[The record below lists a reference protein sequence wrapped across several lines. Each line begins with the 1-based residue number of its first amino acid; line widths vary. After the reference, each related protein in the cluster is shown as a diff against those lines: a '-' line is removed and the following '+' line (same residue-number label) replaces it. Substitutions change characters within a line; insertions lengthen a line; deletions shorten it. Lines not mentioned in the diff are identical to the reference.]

1 MAEKYI
7 VIADK
12 LEIELKKMRSEGR
25 MKLPSE
31 NSLSEQFSCSRQT
44 VRAALDI
51 LKKAGLIEKR
61 NGSGSYIV
69 EESKKNKTVYFIT
82 EDCDRYLSP
91 ALISGLRSEL
101 TSSKYVLKAFSTMGS
116 GKEEAAAISRA
127 ISEKAAAIIIEP
139 VRDLIPNANDRLIE
153 DALALRIPVIYLN
166 SSAGPYGVVRI
177 TPDYREAGKI
187 LTDKLRENGRQ
198 KIACI
203 FCSDSSAGMDEYKG
217 YIGAVPAFDESLCL
231 LIEMD
236 GCKILNLGDATEWTL
251 KQLALQ
257 GYDLSDIDI
266 WMFNHHGIQENN
278 PAWWIDKIAPT
289 IAISNCCGES
299 KGTYRSWAKDVYTR
313 CENAGVNCYSTQY
326 NGDLVFTCIGGIV
339 FPEVE
344 RNGQTMTRN
353 GRTVVF
359 NKSAKKYW
367 RGNFTRRNRLPRDLA
382 VEVMLQMW
390 GRNPERS
397 EKIRAGGYDPDE
409 VQAYVNLYAQDE
421 TELLWAMADYVWQ
434 GFAGSGVQRK
444 NILTQTGKY
453 DYYDKVQEYVKLV
466 DDVAQQVLAGRY
478 GQNPDRA
485 I

>member
-217 YIGAVPAFDESLCL
+217 YIGAVPVFDESQCL
-231 LIEMD
+231 LITHRDEKEIISGKD
-236 GCKILNLGDATEWTL
+236 RILTAFIENTLTGCDAVICQNGMIAHRLVNLLNKSGRAVPSGIAVACFDNGYYSSNESILSM
-251 KQLALQ
+251 
-257 GYDLSDIDI
+257 GYDNGLLCKKLAKTCTALAEGGNYK
-266 WMFNHHGIQENN
+266 MF
-278 PAWWIDKIAPT
+278 
-289 IAISNCCGES
+289 
-299 KGTYRSWAKDVYTR
+299 
-313 CENAGVNCYSTQY
+313 
-326 NGDLVFTCIGGIV
+326 
-339 FPEVE
+339 
-344 RNGQTMTRN
+344 
-353 GRTVVF
+353 VV
-359 NKSAKKYW
+359 
-367 RGNFTRRNRLPRDLA
+367 PMA
-382 VEVMLQMW
+382 VL
-390 GRNPERS
+390 G
-397 EKIRAGGYDPDE
+397 
-409 VQAYVNLYAQDE
+409 
-421 TELLWAMADYVWQ
+421 
-434 GFAGSGVQRK
+434 
-444 NILTQTGKY
+444 
-453 DYYDKVQEYVKLV
+453 
-466 DDVAQQVLAGRY
+466 
-478 GQNPDRA
+478 
-485 I
+485 

>member
-101 TSSKYVLKAFSTMGS
+101 TSSKYVLKAFSTIGS

-217 YIGAVPAFDESLCL
+217 YIGAVPVFDESLCL
-231 LIEMD
+231 LITHRDEKEIISGKD
-236 GCKILNLGDATEWTL
+236 RILTTFIENTLTGCDAVICQNGMIAHCLVNLLNKSGRAVPSGIAVACFDNGYYSSNESILSM
-251 KQLALQ
+251 
-257 GYDLSDIDI
+257 GYDNGLLCKKLAKTCTALAEGGNYK
-266 WMFNHHGIQENN
+266 MF
-278 PAWWIDKIAPT
+278 
-289 IAISNCCGES
+289 
-299 KGTYRSWAKDVYTR
+299 
-313 CENAGVNCYSTQY
+313 
-326 NGDLVFTCIGGIV
+326 
-339 FPEVE
+339 
-344 RNGQTMTRN
+344 
-353 GRTVVF
+353 VV
-359 NKSAKKYW
+359 
-367 RGNFTRRNRLPRDLA
+367 PMA
-382 VEVMLQMW
+382 VL
-390 GRNPERS
+390 G
-397 EKIRAGGYDPDE
+397 
-409 VQAYVNLYAQDE
+409 
-421 TELLWAMADYVWQ
+421 
-434 GFAGSGVQRK
+434 
-444 NILTQTGKY
+444 
-453 DYYDKVQEYVKLV
+453 
-466 DDVAQQVLAGRY
+466 
-478 GQNPDRA
+478 
-485 I
+485 